1 MKRILF
7 VFLFGFVL
15 FFAVSA
21 VSAQADEA
29 VSPALSAASATAS
42 PIVLNETEETIEPII
57 LPDSPL
63 YFLKLFKE
71 KVSLWLTF
79 SPEKEVNKYLKL
91 ARLRMAEY
99 QKMLEKGKP
108 ETAQKVLA
116 RYEETLNK
124 VLEKIEEL
132 RREKQGILK
141 ISQDIEQILTKHT
154 SVLQNVLEHV
164 PPQAKESLL
173 KAIEVSK
180 QGLNKVLEYQTK
192 EPIKEEVKETPAPP
206 AAPPAAE
213 APQPKEEKKEEA
225 GPQIHQVLIK
235 NSVYAPPMIK
245 VKSGDTIQWTN
256 QDKVPHT
263 ATSVKGLFNSGT
275 IAPGQKWVYKVNLKK
290 GVYQYYCAIH
300 PNKMRGTLEVE

>member
-1 MKRILF
+1 MRKILLI
-7 VFLFGFVL
+7 FLFGFALVL
-15 FFAVSA
+15 FFAGAS
-21 VSAQADEA
+21 VSAQQDEA
-29 VSPALSAASATAS
+29 VSATAS
-42 PIVLNETEETIEPII
+42 SIVLNETEETVEPII

-79 SPEKEVNKYLKL
+79 GAEKEVNKYLKL

-124 VLEKIEEL
+124 VLTKVEEL
-132 RREKQGILK
+132 RREKKGILK
-141 ISQDIEQILTKHT
+141 ISQDMEEILTKHT
-154 SVLQNVLEHV
+154 SVLQNVLDHV
-164 PPQAKESLL
+164 PPEAKESLL
-173 KAIEVSK
+173 KAIEVSR

-225 GPQIHQVLIK
+225 GPKIHQVLIK
-235 NSVYAPPMIK
+235 NSVYAPPTII
-245 VKSGDTIQWTN
+245 VKSGDTIQWIN
-256 QDKVPHT
+256 QDKVSHT
-263 ATSVKGLFNSGT
+263 TTSVKGLFNSGT
-275 IAPGQKWVYKVNLKK
+275 IQSGGKWVYKVNLVK

-300 PNKMRGTLEVE
+300 PEKMRGTLKVE

>member
-1 MKRILF
+1 MKRILL

-29 VSPALSAASATAS
+29 VSPTAS
-42 PIVLNETEETIEPII
+42 SIVLNETEESIEPII

-79 SPEKEVNKYLKL
+79 GAEKEVNKYLKL

-124 VLEKIEEL
+124 VLMKVEEL
-132 RREKQGILK
+132 RQEKKGILK
-141 ISQDIEQILTKHT
+141 ISQDMEEILTKHT

-192 EPIKEEVKETPAPP
+192 EPIKEEVKETPTPP

-213 APQPKEEKKEEA
+213 APRPKEEKKEEA

-235 NSVYAPPMIK
+235 NSVYAPPTIK